1 MKDFS
6 KQTNYAQRKMF
17 LDPAGSVTIQRY
29 DEFAFPKASQYTKTQ
44 RGAFWIP
51 DEITLTKDKIDY
63 ARADDATKFIFTS
76 NLLRQ
81 TALDSIQGRA
91 PVQIFT
97 PVASVPEIEAWV
109 QWWSAFEQ
117 IHSESYSH
125 IIRNIYQ
132 MPTEQFNAIHDTQE
146 IVGMLSGIDKYYE
159 KLHTLNCK
167 IETIAS
173 LKKDVKSNPALD
185 IMLNPV
191 VKHLEAQV
199 SEHEHVKAV
208 YLALVASY
216 GLEAIRF
223 MVSFCTSLGMVE
235 NKLFI
240 GNGNIIGLILAD
252 ELLHTE
258 ATSWIINT
266 VIKTDPRFA
275 QVASELRKEVEDM
288 LLAVV
293 DEEKKWAR
301 YQFQK
306 GTVLGLNE
314 KIMCSQVDWIAQNR
328 FKAIDVKYDAGVK
341 SAPLPWMNK
350 HMNTNKTQTALQEN
364 ESISYII
371 GAMTSH
377 VKYEELPEI

>member
-6 KQTNYAQRKMF
+6 KQTNYASRKMF

-51 DEITLTKDKIDY
+51 DEVTLTKDKIDY
-63 ARADDATKFIFTS
+63 MRADDATKFIFTS

-132 MPTEQFNAIHDTQE
+132 MPTEQFNTIHDTQE
-146 IVGMLSGIDKYYE
+146 IVSMLSGIDRYYE
-159 KLHTLNCK
+159 KLHALNCK
-167 IETIAS
+167 VETIAALKQDVAATPAMKS
-173 LKKDVKSNPALD
+173 LLDPA
-185 IMLNPV
+185 IA
-191 VKHLEAQV
+191 HLEAQV
-199 SEHEHVKAV
+199 SEHEYVKAV

-216 GLEAIRF
+216 GLEAVRF

-258 ATSWIINT
+258 ATAWIINT

-275 QVASELRKEVEDM
+275 QVAHELRKDVEAM
-288 LLAVV
+288 LLDVV
-293 DEEKKWAR
+293 DEEKRWAK
-301 YQFQK
+301 YQFQR

-314 KIMCSQVDWIAQNR
+314 KVMCAQVDWTAQNR
-328 FKAIDVKYDAGVK
+328 FKSIDVKYDSGIK

-364 ESISYII
+364 ESVSYLI
-371 GAMTSH
+371 GAMTTDI
-377 VKYEELPEI
+377 KYDSLPEL